1 MIKSTN
7 LRAAL
12 LASAGLCLALAAG
25 TARAEGETGPG
36 APPLDGS
43 QAVIEAQS
51 SVTRVDITNTE
62 PDPQILIANPN
73 TTVTARDP
81 NNITGIGQMVTDAG
95 GGFVGLC
102 TGSLINPRTVIFAAH
117 CVNDQPANTYG
128 YANGGTGIG
137 FGFSNFTQPAI
148 VQWLQAIGGNG
159 QTNVANAFY
168 NSNWVT
174 YHPASTEPN
183 AAGFLYGDVAM
194 ASLDTPATDIP
205 TWAML
210 FSALPATNITAA
222 GSGYNVTIAG
232 YGNTGTGETG
242 ATASGGFRRRL
253 AENIIGGLASLD
265 QFENFLFGGNSTTNP
280 QNLYWIDF
288 DDPRRGT
295 PAASPFD
302 FNAWRDNS
310 VASGK
315 EGITSQGDSGGP
327 LILNGTNLTNLFIGV
342 LSGGYTRFFNGQPA
356 NSYGTAAFYQPLY
369 LYWDWVAANNPYHYV
384 SAKAGNGSWTDPTHW
399 VTNLDPNYMI
409 LGPNGQVINGIPT
422 DPGQG
427 PTGNTGTWGQ
437 ACFQSGGVSD
447 CLDMATGV
455 ETVELKPI
463 GTGDT
468 STAANNLGTAR
479 ITADGFR
486 LENVGAQAQAGGDSI
501 GTLALPAATL
511 ANGLPGA
518 SNFVPNN
525 SNGDP
530 NQGVKPAYF
539 DVALTAAGTTTLN
552 SAVTVDQLRMNG
564 VNTGLD
570 IQANGSLTSLVD
582 YNQIIGTTQVNGT
595 LTVRGDYFM
604 LAGGLNG
611 SGTINTP
618 FYTNVM
624 GVIAPGTAGT
634 IGTLTFN
641 GNIILA
647 SASTLLIDLGVAGP
661 QPVSDSIVVNKT
673 TPGSGGADIGGD
685 VILNFT
691 RGLTGDATY
700 TILTADHRT
709 GLFDPL
715 TTGSSA
721 ILTSSL
727 LYGPTTVKVN
737 VKVGLYRS
745 LFTNGTQEY
754 QFAQL
759 LDQNRALAATTLESV
774 YLPLDQQNAATI
786 RGTLT
791 GLLPATETTVQSLGI
806 AGVDNTA
813 SFIRNRLDSLD
824 TDSLGGTIAHYGT
837 NPVQVAA
844 LSWSNANIGMAPP
857 VRTDAVA
864 PMQVEEGKLPETM
877 SAFFAGGY
885 LNGDS
890 APMVGAPALGRDNFD
905 GWYAAA
911 GLEGTAGDGVIG
923 LALSYTNLDGE
934 SGVAGQIAKADLY
947 QGTLYGKV
955 PVSGL
960 TLDAQFSAGIYN
972 AKTRR
977 DIAFL
982 GTPFTLRSSDRAL
995 ALNGEVGLGKSFE
1008 MGGFKLTPR
1017 AAGRFTKIDFSLT
1030 QESGG
1035 PLALV
1040 YDRNDIRSIQG
1051 RGGLTFEGTGPT
1063 FKPYLNATYVHEFKD
1078 RAGYVGTNIAGGI
1091 PGFAAFNTN
1100 ATDKNYGEVSAGVT
1114 WTTGTV
1120 DLSLHAQTSIFR
1132 KDIEAQSY
1140 SGSVSFR
1147 F

>member
-1 MIKSTN
+1 MIKLTN
-7 LRAAL
+7 LRSAL
-12 LASAGLCLALAAG
+12 LASAGLCLALTAG
-25 TARAEGETGPG
+25 IARAEGDSDAA
-36 APPLDGS
+36 APPLDGA
-43 QAVIEAQS
+43 QAVLEAQGGIS
-51 SVTRVDITNTE
+51 RTDITATAPE
-62 PDPQILIANPN
+62 PQIVIANPN
-73 TTVTARDP
+73 TPTTARDP
-81 NNITGIGQMVTDAG
+81 NDVTGVGQMIVDLQT
-95 GGFVGLC
+95 GFIGLC
-102 TGSLINPRTVIFAAH
+102 TGTLINPRTVIFAAH
-117 CVNDQPANTYG
+117 CVNDRAATDYG
-128 YANGGTGIG
+128 QNSGGMPIG
-137 FGFSNFTQPAI
+137 FGFNANNNQAGNSAFGG
-148 VQWLQAIGGNG
+148 WLANY
-159 QTNVANAFY
+159 QTNLARNMYDV
-168 NSNWVT
+168 NWVN
-174 YHPASTEPN
+174 YNQASLDPD
-183 AAGFLYGDVAM
+183 AAGFLYADVAV

-222 GSGYNVTIAG
+222 GSGYNVTLAG
-232 YGNTGTGETG
+232 YGNNGTGTTG
-242 ATASGGFRRRL
+242 SVGGIDFRRRL

-265 QFENFLFGGNSTTNP
+265 QFENFLFGGTASANP

-302 FNAWRDNS
+302 FNAWRDNA

-315 EGITSQGDSGGP
+315 EGITASGDSGGP
-327 LILNGTNLTNLFIGV
+327 LILNGTNLTNLFVGV
-342 LSGGYTRFFNGQPA
+342 LSGGYTRFFGAQPPNG
-356 NSYGTAAFYQPLY
+356 YGTASFYQPLY
-369 LYWDWVAANNPYHYV
+369 LYWDWIAANNPYHYV

-399 VTNLDPNYMI
+399 VTNLDPNYMV
-409 LGPNGQVINGIPT
+409 LDANGNVVNGIPT
-422 DPGQG
+422 SPGQG
-427 PTGNTGTWGQ
+427 QTGNTGTWGQ
-437 ACFQSGGVSD
+437 ACFQSGGISD
-447 CLDMATGV
+447 CLDMATGAESV
-455 ETVELKPI
+455 EFKPI
-463 GTGDT
+463 GTGG
-468 STAANNLGTAR
+468 AGVVGNNLGTASV
-479 ITADGFR
+479 DSLSGQGFT
-486 LENVGAQAQAGGDSI
+486 LEAVDPQAQAVAQ
-501 GTLALPAATL
+501 ALPAATFT
-511 ANGLPGA
+511 NGLPGA

-525 SNGDP
+525 SDGNRA
-530 NQGVKPAYF
+530 QGVRPNYF
-539 DVALTAAGTTTLN
+539 DVTLSAAGTTSLN
-552 SAVTVDQLRMNG
+552 SAVTIDRLTMAG
-564 VNTGLD
+564 AGAGLD
-570 IQANGSLTSLVD
+570 IQSNGSLTSLVD

-618 FYTNVM
+618 YYTNVM

-641 GNIILA
+641 GNVILA
-647 SASTLLIDLGVAGP
+647 SGSTLLIDLGVAGP
-661 QPVSDSIVVNKT
+661 QPVSDGIVVNKT
-673 TPGSGGADIGGD
+673 TPGSGGADLGGD

-709 GLFDPL
+709 GVFDPL

-786 RGTLT
+786 RSTLT
-791 GLLPATETTVQSLGI
+791 GLLPASETTVQSLGI
-806 AGVDNTA
+806 VGVDNTA
-813 SFIRNRLDSLD
+813 GFIRNRLNSLD
-824 TDSLGGTIAHYGT
+824 TDSLGGTIAHYGSS
-837 NPVQVAA
+837 PVQVAA

-890 APMVGAPALGRDNFD
+890 APMVGAPALGRDDFD

-923 LALSYTNLDGE
+923 LALSYTNLDGD
-934 SGVAGQIAKADLY
+934 SGVPGQIAKGDLY

-960 TLDAQFSAGIYN
+960 TLDAQFSAGIFN

-977 DIAFL
+977 NIAFL

-1017 AAGRFTKIDFSLT
+1017 VAGRFSNIDFSLT
-1030 QESGG
+1030 QETGG

-1040 YDRNDIRSIQG
+1040 YDRNDIRSFQG
-1051 RGGLTFEGTGPT
+1051 RGGLTFEGTGPK
-1063 FKPYLNATYVHEFKD
+1063 FKPYLNATYVHEFED
-1078 RAGYVGTNIAGGI
+1078 RPGFVGANIAGGI

-1100 ATDKNYGEVSAGVT
+1100 FTDRNYGEVSAGLT
-1114 WTTGTV
+1114 WTTGAV